1 MYDGFFVT
9 LWIKTTIINIMT
21 ATLIVLLIITLLAI
35 LILPF
40 SRALMKDRAELHENP
55 LDKKFNILISRI
67 NQLMMNGCGEVV
79 KFKDDPR
86 MLNLFDENHANML
99 IHFNYSTGSITITLK
114 YKYFHVELVKKMQFD
129 NMRQAETFRQQDV
142 ANHFVEE
149 ARIAIRKHQEKVG
162 QERGLKNASGDFLFS
177 DLTSDGG
184 SSDNPVDIVRG
195 MYDKLTKEQ
204 KLAIV
209 NVARVMFTAD
219 GSSVNDFKNHPLFS
233 DLLLNFQ
240 VNFSEAESEFGKYG
254 EGGIINELTKAHNEN
269 KSLIM
274 MVMPLLPFTGDQF
287 GPNEQ
292 RIEKFYGLFGKAGY
306 PQSEIDNEI
315 EKMMALSQMFGMK

>member
-1 MYDGFFVT
+1 
-9 LWIKTTIINIMT
+9 MT

-55 LDKKFNILISRI
+55 LDKKFSILISRI
-67 NQLMMNGCGEVV
+67 NRLMMNGCGEVV
-79 KFKDDPR
+79 KFENDPR

-99 IHFNYSTGSITITLK
+99 IHFNYSTGSLTITLK

-149 ARIAIRKHQEKVG
+149 ARIAIQQHQAKVG
-162 QERGLKNASGDFLFS
+162 RERGLKDASGNFIFS
-177 DLTSDGG
+177 DLPLEG
-184 SSDNPVDIVRG
+184 SSDNPVDLVRG
-195 MYDKLTKEQ
+195 MYDELSRNQ
-204 KLAIV
+204 KIALV
-209 NVARVMFTAD
+209 NVARIMFTAD
-219 GSSVNDFKNHPLFS
+219 GSTVNDFKNHPMFS

-240 VNFSEAESEFGKYG
+240 INFPEAESEFYKSG
-254 EGGIINELTKAHNEN
+254 ENGAINELAKACKEN

-274 MVMPLLPFTGDQF
+274 MVMPLLPFTCDQY
-287 GPNEQ
+287 GPNEL
-292 RIEKFYGLFGKAGY
+292 RIEKFYGLFEKAGY
-306 PQSEIDNEI
+306 PQSEIDSEI
-315 EKMMALSQMFGMK
+315 EKMMALSQMFGMG